1 MKIENKSIYHQHNE
15 IDENIQKNIEN
26 QRIRRRNRS
35 ILLIIA
41 ILVVLSILNILSVGF
56 YKEDLFSVKRHL
68 EIMCISTVA
77 ALIPMTLDYETYR
90 KPFMKLLLFLGSIGV
105 LLFVIFGPSS
115 IIKSVNGARG
125 WINLGITTIQP
136 AEILKIPF
144 IILLANVLAK
154 GEEKK
159 LPALTIFINSLT
171 IFINSLI
178 VFVIFAVLINEQN
191 DLGTVIH
198 YGAIYI
204 FMFFLTKV
212 DKKVVTGLVSVGVS
226 IAFTA
231 GYFIYKYSDKLSG
244 GYKLERIKIFLEGLF
259 TDKYIG
265 NADIGYQVGQSLL
278 AFGNGGLLG
287 RSYGNG
293 VQKYNY
299 LPEIHTDFIMA
310 LFGEEMGFI
319 GVLIVI
325 ILFFTLYNLIAETG
339 ISCKNIFGRYLA
351 LGIGGYII
359 SQFLINIF
367 VALGLL
373 PVFGIPMPIFS
384 YGGSSVITIFAG
396 IGIILN
402 INKSM
407 FDKK

>member
-26 QRIRRRNRS
+26 QRVRRRNRS
-35 ILLIIA
+35 ILLIVA

-68 EIMCISTVA
+68 QIMCGSTVV
-77 ALIPMTLDYETYR
+77 ALIPMTLDYEIYR
-90 KPFMKLLLFLGSIGV
+90 KPFMKFLLFFGSIGV

-159 LPALTIFINSLT
+159 LPALTIFINSL
-171 IFINSLI
+171 I
-178 VFVIFAVLINEQN
+178 VFGIFAVLINEQN

-226 IAFTA
+226 TAFTA

-325 ILFFTLYNLIAETG
+325 VLFFTLYNLIAETG
-339 ISCKNIFGRYLA
+339 ISCKNVFGRYLA

>member
-15 IDENIQKNIEN
+15 IDENIQKNIEI
-26 QRIRRRNRS
+26 QRVRRRNRS
-35 ILLIIA
+35 ILLIVA

-77 ALIPMTLDYETYR
+77 ALIPMSLNYEIYR
-90 KPFMKLLLFLGSIGV
+90 RPFMKLLLSLGSVGI
-105 LLFVIFGPSS
+105 LLFVILGPSS

-159 LPALTIFINSLT
+159 LPALTIFINSL
-171 IFINSLI
+171 I
-178 VFVIFAVLINEQN
+178 VFGIFAVLINEQN

-204 FMFFLTKV
+204 FMFFLTKI
-212 DKKVVTGLVSVGVS
+212 DKKIVTGIVS
-226 IAFTA
+226 IGISTAFTA
-231 GYFIYKYSDKLSG
+231 GYFIYKYSDKLNG

-339 ISCKNIFGRYLA
+339 ISCKNIFGKYLA

>member
-15 IDENIQKNIEN
+15 IDENIQKNME
-26 QRIRRRNRS
+26 QVRVRRRNRS
-35 ILLIIA
+35 ILLIII
-41 ILVVLSILNILSVGF
+41 ILVVLSILNMLSVGF
-56 YKEDLFSVKRHL
+56 YKEDLFSVKKHIG
-68 EIMCISTVA
+68 IMGGTMLLAIVPA
-77 ALIPMTLDYETYR
+77 VLDYQIYR
-90 KPFMKLLLFLGSIGV
+90 KPLMKLLLFLGSAAV

-125 WINLGITTIQP
+125 WINLGITTVQP

-154 GEEKK
+154 GEEKNLSSGK
-159 LPALTIFINSLT
+159 IIF
-171 IFINSLI
+171 NSLI
-178 VFVIFAVLINEQN
+178 VFGMFAVLINQQN

-198 YGAIYI
+198 YGAIYV
-204 FMFFLTKV
+204 FMLFLTKI
-212 DKKVVTGLVSVGVS
+212 DKKIVTGTAS
-226 IAFTA
+226 ILISGAIT
-231 GYFIYKYSDKLSG
+231 GCYFIYKYSEKLSG

-310 LFGEEMGFI
+310 LFGEEMGFV
-319 GVLIVI
+319 GVLSVIV
-325 ILFFTLYNLIAETG
+325 LFFTLYNLIVETG
-339 ISCKNIFGRYLA
+339 INCKNIFGRYLA

-396 IGIILN
+396 IGIVLN

>member
-15 IDENIQKNIEN
+15 IDENIQKKAEGI
-26 QRIRRRNRS
+26 RIRRRNRS
-35 ILLIIA
+35 ILLIMA
-41 ILVVLSILNILSVGF
+41 ILIILSILNMLSVGF
-56 YKEDLFSVKRHL
+56 YKEDLFSVKKHIL
-68 EIMCISTVA
+68 IMGVA
-77 ALIPMTLDYETYR
+77 LGTALVPAVMSYQVYR
-90 KPFMKLLLFLGSIGV
+90 KPFMKGMLFLLSIGI
-105 LLFVIFGPSS
+105 LIFIIIGPKS
-115 IIKSVNGARG
+115 IVKTVNGASG
-125 WINLGITTIQP
+125 WINLGITTVQP

-154 GEEKK
+154 GEEKN
-159 LPALTIFINSLT
+159 LPAKTVVFNSALIFG
-171 IFINSLI
+171 
-178 VFVIFAVLINEQN
+178 IFAILICRQN

-204 FMFFLTKV
+204 FMLFLTRI
-212 DKKVVTGLVSVGVS
+212 DKKIITGTVAIGGIL
-226 IAFTA
+226 AAA
-231 GYFIYKYSDKLSG
+231 GSYFIVNYGDKIDG
-244 GYKLERIKIFLEGLF
+244 GYKVERIKIFLEGLI

-265 NADIGYQVGQSLL
+265 NADIGYQVEQSLL

-319 GVLIVI
+319 GVILVIV
-325 ILFFTLYNLIAETG
+325 LFFTLYNLIVETG
-339 ISCKNIFGRYLA
+339 ISCKNSFGRYLA
-351 LGIGGYII
+351 LGVGGYII

-373 PVFGIPMPIFS
+373 PVFGIPMPVFS
-384 YGGSSVITIFAG
+384 YGGSSLITIFAG
-396 IGIILN
+396 IGIVIN

-407 FDKK
+407 FDKKQNKMYN

>member
-1 MKIENKSIYHQHNE
+1 
-15 IDENIQKNIEN
+15 
-26 QRIRRRNRS
+26 
-35 ILLIIA
+35 
-41 ILVVLSILNILSVGF
+41 
-56 YKEDLFSVKRHL
+56 
-68 EIMCISTVA
+68 
-77 ALIPMTLDYETYR
+77 
-90 KPFMKLLLFLGSIGV
+90 
-105 LLFVIFGPSS
+105 
-115 IIKSVNGARG
+115 
-125 WINLGITTIQP
+125 
-136 AEILKIPF
+136 
-144 IILLANVLAK
+144 
-154 GEEKK
+154 
-159 LPALTIFINSLT
+159 
-171 IFINSLI
+171 
-178 VFVIFAVLINEQN
+178 
-191 DLGTVIH
+191 
-198 YGAIYI
+198 
-204 FMFFLTKV
+204 MFFLTKV
-212 DKKVVTGLVSVGVS
+212 DKKVVTGLVAAGVS
-226 IAFTA
+226 TAVTA